1 MEGFTIVDAGVLVI
15 VLMSAILAYSRGLV
29 REIFAILGWVAAGVA
44 GYMFA
49 AQAAPLI
56 KQIPVL
62 DKFLGDNCELS
73 TIAGFFAVFAGALI
87 LVSIFT
93 PLFSAIIQRS
103 ALSGVDQGLG
113 FLFGV
118 ARGVLLVAVAFLV
131 YNRLVADAAIP
142 MVENSRSAAVFAS
155 VEAQLNDQVPSDAP
169 GWIADRYNGLVGAC
183 GTGTVSAT
191 GTTAGT
197 TTGTE
202 PATPEADATGAKTVT
217 P

>member
-29 REIFAILGWVAAGVA
+29 REIFAILGWVAAGAA
-44 GYMFA
+44 GFMFA
-49 AQAAPLI
+49 AQAAPLV
-56 KQIPVL
+56 KQIPVI
-62 DKFLGDNCELS
+62 DKFLGDNCELA

-131 YNRLVADAAIP
+131 YDRLMADAAVP
-142 MVENSRSAAVFAS
+142 MVDNSRSAAVFSS
-155 VEAQLNDQVPSDAP
+155 VSAKLNEQVPSAAP
-169 GWIADRYNGLVGAC
+169 GWIAQRYNDLVGVC
-183 GTGTVSAT
+183 GAATTVDPAAT
-191 GTTAGT
+191 S
-197 TTGTE
+197 
-202 PATPEADATGAKTVT
+202 TPEGTGAKTVT